1 MAKVRIKLQPGVRTA
16 NRASVKSFVENRAL
30 WQSYLKGQVVSVEA
44 HEVALIKSAKI
55 IDSVQTSTPPS
66 VTPRAQSKPVAPK
79 PIVSSPVEV
88 QAPAPIK
95 GESSKTEGKPS

>member
-16 NRASVKSFVENRAL
+16 NRASVRSFVENHAL
-30 WQSYLKGQVVSVEA
+30 WQSYLNGQVVSVEA
-44 HEVALIKSAKI
+44 HEVPLIKSAKI
-55 IDSVQTSTPPS
+55 IDSVQTTTPPS
-66 VTPRAQSKPVAPK
+66 VIPRAQSKP
-79 PIVSSPVEV
+79 IVSNPVVV